1 MLEGT
6 RVLDLSRLL
15 PGGYCT
21 RLLADMGADV
31 VKVEEPSRG
40 DPLRALPGGEV
51 YFRLLHAGK
60 RGIALRLNADAGR
73 EALKRLVAS
82 ADVLVEGFRPGVME
96 RRGLGWSDLVSVN
109 PRLVYCAITG
119 YGSRGAL
126 RRRAGHDL
134 NYLARSGVLSMMP
147 RAGGIP
153 VIPGIQVADL
163 AGGQAAVIA
172 ILGALVDRGR
182 TGSGRRLE
190 IAMADVMH
198 EWGKLPLAVRRAEV
212 AGIELTGEW
221 PCYHVYAVKD
231 GFLTVAALEAPF
243 WAAFCRAVG
252 RDDLGPAQRDPR
264 AIPEV
269 AQLLKARTRS
279 EWVAVFADRDVCVE
293 PVLEA
298 GEVADERTPVAAPGL
313 GEHTREVLEAAGLS
327 PSEVAALQPANHD

>member
-21 RLLADMGADV
+21 RILADMGADV

-40 DPLRALPGGEV
+40 DPLRALPGGDV

-60 RGIALRLNADAGR
+60 RGIALRLNTEAGR

-96 RRGLGWSDLVSVN
+96 RRALGWSDLASVN

-119 YGSRGAL
+119 YGSEGPL
-126 RRRAGHDL
+126 HRRAGHDL
-134 NYLARSGVLSMMP
+134 NYLARSGVLSLMP
-147 RAGGIP
+147 KAGGIP

-172 ILGALVDRGR
+172 ILGALLERGR

-190 IAMADVMH
+190 IAMADVMRQ
-198 EWGKLPLAVRRAEV
+198 WAALPNAARRA
-212 AGIELTGEW
+212 GIDGVELTGDW

-243 WAAFCRAVG
+243 WLEFCRAIG
-252 RDDLGPAQRDPR
+252 REDLGAAHRDP
-264 AIPEV
+264 AAVVEV
-269 AQLLKARTRS
+269 ARVLKPRTKS
-279 EWVAVFADRDVCVE
+279 EWMAVFADRDVCVE
-293 PVLEA
+293 PSFDA
-298 GEVADERTPVAAPGL
+298 GELAEEQIGDAPRL
-313 GEHTREVLEAAGLS
+313 GQHTREVLEAAGLS
-327 PSEVAALQPANHD
+327 RSEVAALQPANQR